1 MQRLGNPTDACTS
14 SRSPFRLTF
23 SQKFLKEG
31 CPNCEGFLSL
41 AHSQEA
47 VEECT
52 SQVYEGLIALADPA
66 QSWVAKWQRLDG
78 YVKGVYAVKVMGT
91 VRPLSDVEI
100 FLKMNDPKR
109 RRDFFAIFGG
119 VAVANLFFYPSACLS
134 CRRRSWTPWLRIT
147 STIPRRLPR

>member
-1 MQRLGNPTDACTS
+1 L
-14 SRSPFRLTF
+14 
-23 SQKFLKEG
+23 QKFLKEG

-52 SQVYEGLIALADPA
+52 SQVYEGLIALADPS

-91 VRPLSDVEI
+91 VRPS
-100 FLKMNDPKR
+100 FLC
-109 RRDFFAIFGG
+109 
-119 VAVANLFFYPSACLS
+119 PSRQCIVLQ
-134 CRRRSWTPWLRIT
+134 RSALQENP
-147 STIPRRLPR
+147 P